1 MSSEDNVGA
10 SSESTSPDEEI
21 PFEERPTTRADGC
34 HPEPLDDSVEDC
46 YRLHEP
52 IADAPP
58 KVGDDRYLESGK
70 PMTAFEA
77 VGSYIKRRHG
87 ENVSAEKHGF
97 KKTRQWRRKRQYAL
111 GKEMDRQ
118 LLDAYENPT
127 TALLSLRVSPA
138 ERGRLTLLNGLHEA
152 IDPTLEQLRYRLQE
166 AADAPFSSEEWE
178 YFTVIA
184 GTEERDTP
192 HLHILVYCDGDIS
205 RKRFAPV
212 VEKFVKKCPF
222 APDDMRGNSPD
233 GGAIS
238 LHGNGADKIPRM
250 DGEPAES
257 AGATYVLT
265 QLPHLRDVDEMA
277 RDELLHSSTVDAWDG
292 DAFRKSQYT
301 VWDDE
306 EDLSAEEIS
315 GVEPTLSAEK
325 DDVALSETEREFVEG
340 YVAEIGKANREL
352 IRANIEDN
360 RGEFECEPDSE
371 QIIGSVM
378 NELQPEAMANS
389 NG

>member
-1 MSSEDNVGA
+1 MSSINDVGA
-10 SSESTSPDEEI
+10 STKSTSPDGEI
-21 PFEERPTTRADGC
+21 PFEERPTTHADGC

-46 YRLHEP
+46 YLLHEP
-52 IADAPP
+52 IADARST
-58 KVGDDRYLESGK
+58 VGDDRYLEDGQ

-97 KKTRQWRRKRQYAL
+97 HKTRQWRRKRQYAL

-118 LLDAYENPT
+118 LLDAYDEPT

-138 ERGRLTLLNGLHEA
+138 DKGRLTLLNGLHEA

-166 AADAPFSSEEWE
+166 APDAPLSADEWE
-178 YFTVIA
+178 YFVVIA
-184 GTEERDTP
+184 GTEERATP
-192 HLHILVYCDGDIS
+192 HLHILVYCDGNIS
-205 RKRFAPV
+205 RQRFAPAV
-212 VEKFVKKCPF
+212 KKFVEKCPF
-222 APDDMRGNSPD
+222 APDDMRGNSPE

-238 LHGNGADKIPRM
+238 LRGNGGDEIPRM

-277 RDELLHSSTVDAWDG
+277 RDELLHSSTVDAWGG

-306 EDLSAEEIS
+306 EEPSAEEVS
-315 GVEPTLSAEK
+315 RVEPTSSAEQS
-325 DDVALSETEREFVEG
+325 DGSLSETEREFVEEC
-340 YVAEIGKANREL
+340 VTELEAANPDL
-352 IRANIEDN
+352 IRANIN
-360 RGEFECEPDSE
+360 RNRDEFDGEPDVQE
-371 QIIGSVM
+371 IIDAVMCQIGT
-378 NELQPEAMANS
+378 ELRAD
-389 NG
+389 

>member
-1 MSSEDNVGA
+1 MSSIDDVGA
-10 SSESTSPDEEI
+10 SPESAPSDEEI

-34 HPEPLDDSVEDC
+34 HPEPLDNSVEDC

-52 IADAPP
+52 IADAPSI
-58 KVGDDRYLESGK
+58 VGNDRYLEGGE

-111 GKEMDRQ
+111 GKDMDRQ
-118 LLDAYENPT
+118 LLDAYDEPT

-138 ERGRLTLLNGLHEA
+138 GRGRLTLLNGLHKA
-152 IDPTLEQLRYRLQE
+152 IEPTLDQLRYRIQG
-166 AADAPFSSEEWE
+166 AADAPLSSEEWE
-178 YFTVIA
+178 YFAVIA
-184 GTEERDTP
+184 GTEERATP

-205 RKRFAPV
+205 RQRFAPA
-212 VEKFVKKCPF
+212 VETFVEKCPF

-233 GGAIS
+233 RGAIS
-238 LHGNGADKIPRM
+238 LRGNGSDEIPRM
-250 DGEPAES
+250 DAEPAES

-277 RDELLHSSTVDAWDG
+277 RDELLHSSTVDAWEG

-306 EDLSAEEIS
+306 EELSVEVVS
-315 GVEPTLSAEK
+315 DVEPTSSTEK
-325 DDVALSETEREFVEG
+325 GDVALSENEREFVEQ
-340 YVAEIGKANREL
+340 YVEQLGKPNREVV
-352 IRANIEDN
+352 RANIERN
-360 RGEFECEPDSE
+360 RDEFDHEPDRE
-371 QIIGSVM
+371 KIIGSVM
-378 NELQPEAMANS
+378 SELQPEAE
-389 NG
+389 G

>member
-1 MSSEDNVGA
+1 MSSIDNVGA
-10 SSESTSPDEEI
+10 SAESTSPDENI
-21 PFEERPTTRADGC
+21 LFEGRPTTRADGGK
-34 HPEPLDDSVEDC
+34 PEPLDDSVEDC

-52 IADAPP
+52 IAEAPSI
-58 KVGDDRYLESGK
+58 VGDDRYLEDGQ

-118 LLDAYENPT
+118 LLDAYDEPT

-138 ERGRLTLLNGLHEA
+138 DRGRLTLLNGLHEA
-152 IDPTLEQLRYRLQE
+152 IDPTLEQLRYRLQG
-166 AADAPFSSEEWE
+166 AVDAPLSSDEWE
-178 YFTVIA
+178 YFAVIA
-184 GTEERDTP
+184 GTEERATP

-205 RKRFAPV
+205 RQRFAPA
-212 VEKFVKKCPF
+212 VEKFVVKCPF
-222 APDDMRGNSPD
+222 APDDKRGNSPD

-238 LHGNGADKIPRM
+238 IRGNGSDKIPRM

-257 AGATYVLT
+257 AGATYVLA

-292 DAFRKSQYT
+292 DSFRKSQYT

-306 EDLSAEEIS
+306 EELSMEEVS
-315 GVEPTLSAEK
+315 GVAPTSSAEK
-325 DDVALSETEREFVEG
+325 SDVALSETEREFVEE
-340 YVAEIGKANREL
+340 YVEQLGKSNREV
-352 IRANIEDN
+352 IRANIERN
-360 RGEFECEPDSE
+360 REEFDQEPDRE
-371 QIIGSVM
+371 KIIGSVM
-378 NELQPEAMANS
+378 SELQPEAEAD
-389 NG
+389 

>member
-1 MSSEDNVGA
+1 MSSTDDVGA
-10 SSESTSPDEEI
+10 SPESTTPDEGI

-52 IADAPP
+52 IADAPSI
-58 KVGDDRYLESGK
+58 VGDDRYLEDGQ

-77 VGSYIKRRHG
+77 VSSYIKRRHG

-97 KKTRQWRRKRQYAL
+97 QKTRQWRRKRQYAL

-118 LLDAYENPT
+118 LLDAFENPT
-127 TALLSLRVSPA
+127 TTLLSLRVSPA
-138 ERGRLTLLNGLHEA
+138 DRGRLTLLDGLHKA
-152 IDPTLEQLRYRLQE
+152 IDPTIDQLRYRLQE
-166 AADAPFSSEEWE
+166 APDAPLSSEGWE
-178 YFTVIA
+178 YFAVIA
-184 GTEERDTP
+184 GTEERATP

-205 RKRFAPV
+205 RERFAPV
-212 VEKFVKKCPF
+212 VEKFVAKCPF
-222 APDDMRGNSPD
+222 APEDMRGNSPE

-238 LHGNGADKIPRM
+238 LRGNRADEIPRM

-277 RDELLHSSTVDAWDG
+277 RDELLHSSTVDAWEG
-292 DAFRKSQYT
+292 NAFRKSQFT

-306 EDLSAEEIS
+306 EELSAEEVS
-315 GVEPTLSAEK
+315 GVEPTLSAE
-325 DDVALSETEREFVEG
+325 VADGSLSEAEREFVEQ
-340 YVAEIGKANREL
+340 YVEQLGKPNREL
-352 IRANIEDN
+352 IRANIERN
-360 RGEFECEPDSE
+360 RDEFEREPDSE
-371 QIIGSVM
+371 VIIGSVM
-378 NELQPEAMANS
+378 RELQSEATAD
-389 NG
+389 

>member
-10 SSESTSPDEEI
+10 SPESTSPDEDI

-34 HPEPLDDSVEDC
+34 KPEPLDDSVEDC

-52 IADAPP
+52 IADAPSI
-58 KVGDDRYLESGK
+58 VGDYRYLEDGQ

-97 KKTRQWRRKRQYAL
+97 HKTRQWRRKRQYAL

-127 TALLSLRVSPA
+127 TVLLSLRVSPGD
-138 ERGRLTLLNGLHEA
+138 RGRLTLLNGLHEA
-152 IDPTLEQLRYRLQE
+152 IDATIEQLRYRLQE
-166 AADAPFSSEEWE
+166 VPDAPLSSEEWE
-178 YFTVIA
+178 YFVVIA
-184 GTEERDTP
+184 GTEERATP

-212 VEKFVKKCPF
+212 VEKFVAKCPF
-222 APDDMRGNSPD
+222 APDDMRGNSPE

-238 LHGNGADKIPRM
+238 LRGNGGDEIPRM

-257 AGATYVLT
+257 AGATYVLA

-277 RDELLHSSTVDAWDG
+277 RDELLHASTVDAWNG

-306 EDLSAEEIS
+306 EQPSAEVVS
-315 GVEPTLSAEK
+315 GVEPTLSAENTEP
-325 DDVALSETEREFVEG
+325 LSETEREFVEE
-340 YVAEIGKANREL
+340 YVEQLGKPNREV
-352 IRANIEDN
+352 IRANIERN
-360 RGEFECEPDSE
+360 RDEFDQEPDRE
-371 QIIGSVM
+371 KIIGSVM
-378 NELQPEAMANS
+378 NRIQPETEAD
-389 NG
+389 